1 MGVVTE
7 LRAPTLLD
15 THELAVTE
23 TAEPADLRR
32 LLKHLAQ
39 EDCIHS
45 WKNFGIEG
53 TLDELLEWENR
64 RRPTEIFFFYD
75 RRGSE
80 AEMVGAGAVAARLT
94 DEFPH
99 SGFCVLS
106 RCYIVPEYRNHG
118 MYRPLLHYR
127 MEYCLKKFGEALN
140 GIHIGSVEDR
150 VSRVLFDHRLPGWPA
165 FVHLGEEELSISG
178 EGRMVGAYMVLMPRY
193 VQRIQRELAGV
204 GAPKSV
210 VELRRTLAGADA
222 EQVRDLGLLVQQ
234 ARDDASA
241 TGWFPERGSE
251 AIDQLLLFCR
261 SIPLIGLTR

>member
-1 MGVVTE
+1 MTE

-15 THELAVTE
+15 THELAVSE

-32 LLKHLAQ
+32 LLKYLTQ
-39 EDCIHS
+39 EDCVHS

-53 TLDELLEWENR
+53 TLDELLAWENR

-80 AEMVGAGAVAARLT
+80 AHLVGVGAVSDRLT
-94 DEFPH
+94 SEFPH
-99 SGFCVLS
+99 LGFCVLS
-106 RCYIVPEYRNHG
+106 RCYIVPEYRTRG

-127 MEYCLKKFGEALN
+127 MERCLKKFGDALN
-140 GIHIGSVEDR
+140 GIHIGSVEGR
-150 VSRVLFDHRLPGWPA
+150 VSRVLSDHLFPGWSA
-165 FVHLGEEELSISG
+165 FVHLGEEDLRISG
-178 EGRMVGAYMVLMPRY
+178 EGRVVNAYMLLMPGY
-193 VQRIQRELAGV
+193 IQRIIRELAGI

-210 VELRRTLAGADA
+210 VELRRTLAGADT

-241 TGWFPERGSE
+241 TGWFPERRSE

-261 SIPLIGLTR
+261 SVPLIGLT